1 MATVW
6 AEKPSHRP
14 ASRMNNLTKAK
25 VMVAPVAAVF
35 AVMAAADSPSDAAVP
50 TLAQL
55 VGQKLVVR
63 IDGGGLS
70 ASLLARA
77 RNGQIGGVIVHRSNF
92 SSTAQLLALTQSLQH
107 AAAAG
112 GRPKLLVAVD
122 QEGGPVKTVRW
133 IPPTISPRELGELGS
148 TTAARRQGR
157 LTGHALR
164 DLGINTDLA
173 PVADVPSTTSSFM
186 DKQGR
191 TWSFSAA
198 TTGRLA
204 QAFAAGL
211 GDAGAVAAMK
221 HFPGLGLATHNTDT
235 SFVRIEAPRPALDPG
250 LGPYRLAV
258 RGGIPLIMLSN
269 AVYGAF
275 DSHNAAGW
283 SRAISRSLLR
293 DALDFRGLTITDSLD
308 GAAHV
313 RRIRTD
319 VLATRAASAGTDLI
333 LVTGSEAA
341 SASVYSSLLR
351 AARAGRIDRAVLGAS
366 YQRIIALKAHL

>member
-1 MATVW
+1 MKDV
-6 AEKPSHRP
+6 
-14 ASRMNNLTKAK
+14 TKAK
-25 VMVAPVAAVF
+25 LIVTPLAA
-35 AVMAAADSPSDAAVP
+35 ALALMATADSPSDAAVP
-50 TLAQL
+50 ALAQL

-63 IDGGGLS
+63 IDAGGLS

-112 GRPKLLVAVD
+112 GRPKLLIAVD

-133 IPPTISPRELGELGS
+133 IAPTLSPAQLGKLGS
-148 TTAARRQGR
+148 TAAARRQGR
-157 LTGHALR
+157 LTGRALAE
-164 DLGINTDLA
+164 LGINTDLA
-173 PVADVPSTTSSFM
+173 PVADVPSSTASFM
-186 DKQGR
+186 FEQGR

-198 TTGRLA
+198 TTARLA

-211 GDAGAVAAMK
+211 DDAGAVAAMK
-221 HFPGLGLATHNTDT
+221 HFPGLGLATRNTDT
-235 SFVRIEAPRPALDPG
+235 AFVRIDATRQSLESG
-250 LGPYRLAV
+250 LGPYRHAI
-258 RGGIPLIMLSN
+258 RGRIPLIMLSN
-269 AVYGAF
+269 AVYSAF

-293 DALDFRGLTITDSLD
+293 KTLDFRGLTITDSLD
-308 GAAHV
+308 GAAHA
-313 RRIRTD
+313 RRIPTD

-333 LVTGSEAA
+333 LATGSEAA

-351 AARAGRIDRAVLGAS
+351 AARAGRIDRALLGAS
-366 YQRIIALKAHL
+366 YQRIVALKAQV